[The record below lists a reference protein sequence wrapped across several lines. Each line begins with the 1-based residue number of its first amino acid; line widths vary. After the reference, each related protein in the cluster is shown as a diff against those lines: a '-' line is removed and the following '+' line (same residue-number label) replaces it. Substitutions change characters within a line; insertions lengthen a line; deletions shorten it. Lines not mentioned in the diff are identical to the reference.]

1 MPGDESIHQIGHIIR
16 TTGELVVVEIPKA
29 AACDGCAA
37 SGVCHSLGGSDL
49 RELRAVNRIDAGVGD
64 QVEVVVQ
71 ARTAIK
77 AAVWVYLIPTLL
89 MVATA
94 IGFHHLVAS
103 RWADETAQM
112 ATAGVT
118 LGSLAVFVLVS
129 WLWRRGRAPNLKTY
143 PVVTRRLAP

>member
-1 MPGDESIHQIGHIIR
+1 MPVDESIHEIGRIVR
-16 TTGELVVVEIPKA
+16 TTGEIAVVEIPKA
-29 AACDGCAA
+29 GACDGCAA

-71 ARTAIK
+71 ARTAFK

-89 MVATA
+89 MLSTA
-94 IGFHHLVAS
+94 FGFHYLAAQ
-103 RWADETAQM
+103 RLAAETAQI
-112 ATAGVT
+112 ATALAT
-118 LGSLAVFVLVS
+118 LGSLALFVLGA
-129 WLWRRGRAPNLKTY
+129 WLWRRGRAPNLGDF

>member
-1 MPGDESIHQIGHIIR
+1 MPGDDSIREIGRIVR
-16 TTGELVVVEIPKA
+16 KNGEVAVVEIPKA
-29 AACDGCAA
+29 SACDGCAA

-49 RELRAVNRIDAGVGD
+49 RELQAVNRIGADVGD

-71 ARTAIK
+71 SRTATR
-77 AAVWVYLIPTLL
+77 AAVWVYLVPTLL

-94 IGFHHLVAS
+94 IGFHRVVQN
-103 RWADETAQM
+103 RWPAETAQL

-118 LGSLAVFVLVS
+118 LGSLVIFVLVA
-129 WLWRRGRAPNLKTY
+129 WLRRRGRPPNLKTY